1 MAPASFFVLH
11 SLPFTRNSDIARL
24 RGKNFVSATN
34 NVFFLIPLASLTRL
48 NNIESLEKQDGK
60 LDQTKRDQ

>member
-11 SLPFTRNSDIARL
+11 SLPFTRNSENARL
-24 RGKNFVSATN
+24 HGTNFVSATN
-34 NVFFLIPLASLTRL
+34 NVFLIPLASLTRL